1 MMEVKTK
8 QLKRV
13 GVVEVSGRV
22 DSATA
27 PRLEAA
33 LQEIMGQSR
42 FRIVVDLGAVEYLS
56 SAGLRVLVSALK
68 QARRWNRGDVRLA
81 RVPVRIKDVL
91 QLAGLDVLFRS
102 YEDPV
107 DAVGSF

>member
-1 MMEVKTK
+1 MEVKTK

-13 GVVEVSGRV
+13 DIVDVSGRV

-33 LQEIMGQSR
+33 LRDITGHDR
-42 FRIVVDLGAVEYLS
+42 YHIVVDLGGVEYLS

-81 RVPVRIKDVL
+81 RVPVRVRDVL
-91 QLAGLDVLFRS
+91 QLAGLDVLFRT

>member
-1 MMEVKTK
+1 MEVKTR

-13 GVVEVSGRV
+13 DVVEVSGRV

-33 LQEIMGQSR
+33 LKGIMDQSR
-42 FRIVVDLGAVEYLS
+42 FHIVVDMQGLEYLS
-56 SAGLRVLVSALK
+56 SAGLRVLVAGLK
-68 QARRWNRGDVRLA
+68 QARRWNRGDLRLA
-81 RVPVRIKDVL
+81 NAPERIRSVL
-91 QLAGLDVLFRS
+91 QLAGLDVIFSIYPNL
-102 YEDPV
+102 V